1 MELRLSH
8 IALAVP
14 EMAPVLEKL
23 KKLALENEHTHD
35 VPTERVRA
43 AMLPIEAD
51 RELRLE
57 VLEPTSQDSPI
68 AKFLEKRPSGGLHH
82 LCFAVADLEAWEKK
96 IRAAGLEILAPG
108 IRKAAR
114 GRAFFL
120 HPKAMGGM
128 LVELEEIDRS

>member
-14 EMAPVLEKL
+14 EIAAVL
-23 KKLALENEHTHD
+23 KKLEALSFENEHTHD

-43 AMLPIEAD
+43 AMIPIVAD
-51 RELRLE
+51 SHLRLE
-57 VLEPTSQDSPI
+57 VLEPTSTDSPI

-82 LCFAVADLEAWEKK
+82 VCFAVDDLDAWEKK
-96 IRAAGLEILAPG
+96 IRAAGIEILPPG

-114 GRAFFL
+114 GRAFFM

-128 LVELEEIDRS
+128 LVELEEIAKS